1 MSTAALLLKT
11 YLKFYVTTKRFL
23 VIIPLFLL
31 LFLIFP
37 VLLAAG
43 VVSKPADVYA
53 WATLGFSQFSF
64 SVALVAG
71 LLAGDALSQDFSRQ
85 GLFTLTQPIRRSV
98 ILLARYGSATLASI
112 IVMVV
117 AWFVPGL
124 ISSEVFYQSLVPT
137 IPEIFVLSM
146 VFIASI
152 VAFVVLF
159 SSLFKSSTISI
170 ILSIVLLLILM
181 PTISMFLPFAGVEP
195 WFFITYA
202 DGALAGLAQRTYP
215 PHVQQSTLPVFGPGA
230 GSGPTFPMYTPSVPE
245 ALAIIFAY
253 LLVSLLLAW
262 LVYSRKEL
270 TDVS

>member
-1 MSTAALLLKT
+1 MSTAILLLKT

-23 VIIPLFLL
+23 VIIPLFLF

-37 VLLAAG
+37 VLIAAG
-43 VVSKPADVYA
+43 VVSKPADDYA
-53 WATLGFSQFSF
+53 WATLGFSNFS
-64 SVALVAG
+64 SNVALVAG

-98 ILLARYGSATLASI
+98 IMLARYGSAALASI

-117 AWFVPGL
+117 AWWVPGL
-124 ISSEVFYQSLVPT
+124 IVSEVFYQSLVPST
-137 IPEIFVLSM
+137 PEIFVLSM

-170 ILSIVLLLILM
+170 VLSIVFLLILM

-202 DGALAGLAQRTYP
+202 GGALGALAQRTYP
-215 PHVQQSTLPVFGPGA
+215 PHVQQATVLGFGPGA
-230 GSGPTFPMYTPSVPE
+230 GSGFTITTYTPSVPE
-245 ALAIIFAY
+245 AAAIIFAY
-253 LLVSLLLAW
+253 LIVSLALAW
-262 LVYSRKEL
+262 FVYSRREL
-270 TDVS
+270 KDVS

>member
-1 MSTAALLLKT
+1 MSSATLLLKT
-11 YLKFYVTTKRFL
+11 YLKFYITTRRFL
-23 VIIPLFLL
+23 VIIPLYLL
-31 LFLIFP
+31 LFLLFP
-37 VLLAAG
+37 VLIAAG

-53 WATLGFSQFSF
+53 WATLGFGNFSF

-98 ILLARYGSATLASI
+98 IMLARYGSAALASI
-112 IVMVV
+112 IVMVL
-117 AWFVPGL
+117 AFWVPGL
-124 ISSEVFYQSLVPT
+124 VASEVFYQSVVPS

-146 VFIASI
+146 VFVASI

-170 ILSIVLLLILM
+170 VLSIVFVWILM

-202 DGALAGLAQRTYP
+202 AGALGGLAQRTYP
-215 PHVQQSTLPVFGPGA
+215 PHMQQTTLGGFGQGG
-230 GSGPTFPMYTPSVPE
+230 GSGPTITTFTPTVPE
-245 ALAIIFAY
+245 AVVIMLGYLFISLA
-253 LLVSLLLAW
+253 LAW
-262 LVYSRKEL
+262 FVYSRREMK
-270 TDVS
+270 DVS

>member
-1 MSTAALLLKT
+1 MSTSALLLKT

-31 LFLIFP
+31 LFLLFP
-37 VLLAAG
+37 VFIAAG
-43 VVSKPADVYA
+43 VVSKPADAYA
-53 WATLGFSQFSF
+53 WVTLGFSNFSF

-71 LLAGDALSQDFSRQ
+71 LLAGDSLTQDFSRQ

-112 IVMVV
+112 IVIVV
-117 AWFVPGL
+117 AYWVPGL
-124 ISSEVFYQSLVPT
+124 IASEAFYQSLVPS

-146 VFIASI
+146 VFVASI

-170 ILSIVLLLILM
+170 ILSIVFLTILM

-195 WFFITYA
+195 WFLITYA
-202 DGALAGLAQRTYP
+202 QGALGGLAQRTYP
-215 PHVQQSTLPVFGPGA
+215 PHVQQSTFPIFGPGA
-230 GSGPTFPMYTPSVPE
+230 GSGPIVTLYTPSVPE

-262 LVYSRKEL
+262 LVYSRREL
-270 TDVS
+270 KDVS